1 MADAQMAF
9 VQTAPP
15 PLARLSAFSPG
26 YGRHRLVG
34 FGIFFPAA
42 ALFALLLVLPFLSG
56 LPAWARLPPVWHA
69 TEAVFGYG
77 GAVLAG
83 FVLSA
88 MPNWT
93 GRPLPAGRVV
103 LALFALWLMGRIA
116 MIAAAL
122 SGASAIAFADL
133 ALPLGLLL
141 FAARETL
148 VSGNRRTRKIA
159 IVLALFCAAR
169 PLAQMGAETGLRLA
183 VTAQM
188 TLIMLIAGR
197 MIPVFT
203 ASALGNAA
211 RPIPRFSKFDAIAII
226 AAVIALLLWALVPA
240 QQATA
245 LPLTLAAILQAIRLC
260 RWRGHLAMRHPA
272 IASLHLAY
280 GFIPLGFGLS
290 ALALVRPDIVDPGA
304 SLHAFTIGAMGTVS
318 LAIMIRTIEGWIGA
332 PWFSALAN
340 SVIPGCAALSACL
353 RIAYGFYPDML
364 ALQLSGLFWI
374 TAFSVFL
381 VLYGPL
387 LTKTARTE

>member
-1 MADAQMAF
+1 M
-9 VQTAPP
+9 QTAPL

-26 YGRHRLVG
+26 YGRHGLVG
-34 FGIFFPAA
+34 FRVFFPAA
-42 ALFALLLVLPFLSG
+42 ALFALVLVLPFLPV
-56 LPAWARLPPVWHA
+56 LPAWARLPPLWHA

-83 FVLSA
+83 FVLTA

-103 LALFALWLMGRIA
+103 IALFALWLTGRIA
-116 MIAAAL
+116 MIAATL
-122 SGASAIAFADL
+122 SGTPAIAFADL

-148 VSGNRRTRKIA
+148 VSGNRRTRKIV

-183 VTAQM
+183 IAAQM

-203 ASALGNAA
+203 ATALGSSAH
-211 RPIPRFSKFDAIAII
+211 PIPRFSKFDTLAII

-240 QQATA
+240 QQAIA
-245 LPLTLAAILQAIRLC
+245 LPLILAAILQAIRLC

-290 ALALVRPDIVDPGA
+290 ALAVLQPDIVDPGA
-304 SLHAFTIGAMGTVS
+304 GLHAFTTGAMGTIS
-318 LAIMIRTIEGWIGA
+318 LAIMIRMIEGWTGT
-332 PWFSALAN
+332 PWFSPLAN

-353 RIAYGFYPDML
+353 RIAYGLYPEML
-364 ALQLSGLFWI
+364 AMRLSGLFWI
-374 TAFSVFL
+374 IAFSAFL
-381 VLYGPL
+381 VFYGPL
-387 LTKTARTE
+387 LTKPARTA